1 MAHAEPLL
9 DSYPRN
15 PDTKRPRSDPSNHV
29 QVPTSQGLQESFR
42 VEKNRKES
50 IGIEPQGLN
59 VPQAA
64 AYYGISPKAYRQLMR
79 RGAVPGP
86 IKISGFERHII
97 DKVQLDAV
105 LDALSKGAA

>member
-29 QVPTSQGLQESFR
+29 QVPTSRGLQESFR

-50 IGIEPQGLN
+50 IGIEPRGLS
-59 VPQAA
+59 VPKAA
-64 AYYGISPKAYRQLMR
+64 AYYGISPNAYRRLMR
-79 RGAVPGP
+79 EGKVPQP
-86 IKISGFERHII
+86 IKIPGLDRQII
-97 DKVQLDAV
+97 DKLQLDAV